1 MIFDMNKEKLQ
12 KRMAEDEALYKRF
25 GKPLE
30 GEQRGKFV
38 AIAPDGALIIDDD
51 QIRVLERAIRQFG
64 SGNFAF
70 RKIGSRALGKWR
82 VRVGHEPEI
91 SIR

>member
-1 MIFDMNKEKLQ
+1 MNKEKLQ
-12 KRMAEDEALYKRF
+12 KRRAEDEALYKRF
-25 GKPLE
+25 G
-30 GEQRGKFV
+30 GKFV